1 MDRFDEVISYSLID
15 YLAIEFSVSLKC
27 QVTSQLKC
35 NLGVA
40 HILAPA

>member
-27 QVTSQLKC
+27 RSHH
-35 NLGVA
+35 N
-40 HILAPA
+40 